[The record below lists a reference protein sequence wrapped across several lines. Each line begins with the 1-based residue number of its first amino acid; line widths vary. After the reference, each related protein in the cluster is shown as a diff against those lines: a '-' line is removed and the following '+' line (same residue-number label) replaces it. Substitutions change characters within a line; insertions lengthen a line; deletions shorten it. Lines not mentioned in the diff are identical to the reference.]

1 MDAELGGTLS
11 NCDRLLQDAPVESIR
26 RRSCWCPTVRLSAIL
41 VKSQFRG
48 LPAWRPREQYC
59 VMKSPCFSKAL
70 LLLLLAAAAG
80 ALPSWGETV
89 KDREG
94 AVRNDRAALE
104 KNARWLYNDWR
115 AALAEGKKSGKP
127 VLVVLRCVPCIACSG
142 IDAQVLLEET
152 ELKPVMDQFVC
163 VRVINANDLD
173 LSLFQFDYDLSFSV
187 LFFNGDGTLYGR
199 YSSWTH
205 QKNAQ
210 DKTTAA
216 FRAAMEGALALH
228 RGYPDNRSSLA
239 GKLGPK
245 SAFKTPID
253 IPTPSGKY
261 KVELD
266 WSGKVVPSCVH
277 CHQIGDALRLSHRN
291 RKEAM
296 PQELIYPWPAP
307 EAIGLTLA
315 ADRAARVESVAAGSI
330 AAGAGFQSGDDLVSL
345 EGQPLLSVADV
356 SWVLHRAGSETLR
369 AEVMRAGERRALT
382 LEFPAGWRSKV
393 DISRR
398 AGTWGFR
405 AMALGGLQLEALTED
420 LRAARG
426 LQSGD
431 LGLLVKHAGEYG
443 KHAAAKKAGFQKGD
457 VIVTLDGISGRLSES
472 ELIGRL
478 LERPAG
484 DKVKAVVLR
493 GETRSEL
500 MLPVQ

>member
-1 MDAELGGTLS
+1 
-11 NCDRLLQDAPVESIR
+11 
-26 RRSCWCPTVRLSAIL
+26 
-41 VKSQFRG
+41 
-48 LPAWRPREQYC
+48 
-59 VMKSPCFSKAL
+59 MKSPCFHKAL
-70 LLLLLAAAAG
+70 LLVLLAFAAG
-80 ALPSWGETV
+80 ALPSLSQAV

-94 AVRNDRAALE
+94 AVRNDKAAME
-104 KNARWLYNDWR
+104 QNSRWLYNDWR
-115 AALAEGKKSGKP
+115 AALAEGKRTGKP
-127 VLVVLRCVPCIACSG
+127 VMVVLRCVPCIACSG

-152 ELKPVMDQFVC
+152 ELKPVMDQFVR

-187 LFFNGDGTLYGR
+187 LFFNGDGSLYGR
-199 YSSWTH
+199 YGSWTH

-210 DKTTAA
+210 DKTTAG

-228 RGYPDNRSSLA
+228 RGYPGNRASLA

-245 SAFKTPID
+245 PAFKTPID
-253 IPTPSGKY
+253 IPTLSGKY

-277 CHQIGDALRLSHRN
+277 CHQIGDALRLNLRN
-291 RKEAM
+291 RKEAI

-307 EAIGLTLA
+307 EAVGLTLA
-315 ADRAARVESVAAGSI
+315 ADRAARVESVAPGSI
-330 AAGAGFQSGDDLVSL
+330 AAAAGFQRGDDVVSL
-345 EGQPLLSVADV
+345 EGQPLLSTADV
-356 SWVLHRAGSETLR
+356 SWVLHRAGGEALR
-369 AEVMRAGERRALT
+369 AEVLRDGERRGLT
-382 LEFPAGWRSKV
+382 LKLSDGWRSKV

-398 AGTWGFR
+398 VGAWGFR
-405 AMALGGLQLEALTED
+405 AMALGGLQLESLPD
-420 LRAARG
+420 DVRAARG
-426 LQSGD
+426 LQAEE
-431 LGLLVKHAGEYG
+431 LGLVVKHAGEYG

-457 VIVTLDGISGRLSES
+457 VIVSLEGIKGRLTES

-500 MLPVQ
+500 LLPVQ